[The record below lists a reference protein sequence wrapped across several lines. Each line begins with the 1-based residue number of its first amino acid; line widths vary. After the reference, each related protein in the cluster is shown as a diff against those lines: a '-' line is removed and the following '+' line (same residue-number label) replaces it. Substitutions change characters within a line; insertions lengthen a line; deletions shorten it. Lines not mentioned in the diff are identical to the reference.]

1 MEQARL
7 WLAGMGAGAQNYPSA
22 ESSSEYSPNSFYAS
36 EFPRNLSSRQFVNKG
51 QTAPR

>member
-22 ESSSEYSPNSFYAS
+22 ESSSEQSPDSFYAS
-36 EFPRNLSSRQFVNKG
+36 EFPRISGSGNLDFRENLF
-51 QTAPR
+51 